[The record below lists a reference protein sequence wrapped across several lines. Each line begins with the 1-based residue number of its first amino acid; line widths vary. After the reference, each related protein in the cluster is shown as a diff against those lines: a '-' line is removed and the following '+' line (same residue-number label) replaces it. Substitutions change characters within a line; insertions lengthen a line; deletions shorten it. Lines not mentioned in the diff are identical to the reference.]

1 MFPSGVA
8 RILFSMPQGS
18 KANDFV
24 GVLGEAFRE
33 ASRSGVKFTAGG
45 SDLEWERFNSHP
57 FDENEEGRKDS
68 LDPFENSPVIS
79 RDPGEAEGFS
89 RLEYFLDGVQATE
102 EIGRIGTVPV
112 VVTTVAACVVRR
124 EEKRIRRFDIE
135 GVPPLLR
142 AIILPH
148 NANDPGANALYEA
161 VQNAGIPLVERDG
174 EAISAG
180 SADILVDSTYHEPYV
195 DPSDYSGLRQRAYRR
210 ASSLRASLE
219 EELLRRWSEM
229 DTGDSWIA
237 VDGQL
242 PLPVKNA
249 VGLIKNAR
257 RLFFGGEEARM
268 LLDLEAG
275 NRTTAFVPPWRAERR
290 DTGRS
295 EEERAS
301 WYIRLWPA
309 DAGSEGVDATSGLV
323 RVESVVPDAS
333 GAEQTRAFDEVSRWV
348 LAERAPLAKPDP
360 RWPSMIY
367 PIGYVENILKPTIHG
382 NRRARLRLERE
393 IASL

>member
-1 MFPSGVA
+1 MT
-8 RILFSMPQGS
+8 RILFSMTEGS
-18 KANDFV
+18 KANEFV
-24 GVLGEAFRE
+24 DVLGEAFRE
-33 ASRSGVKFTAGG
+33 ASKGGVKFTAGG

-68 LDPFENSPVIS
+68 LDPFENSPVIA
-79 RDPGEAEGFS
+79 RDPGSPEGFS

-124 EEKRIRRFDIE
+124 EDRRIRRFDIE

-161 VQNAGIPLVERDG
+161 VQNAGLPLVERDG

-195 DPSDYSGLRQRAYRR
+195 DPSDYSGLKQRAYRR
-210 ASSLRASLE
+210 ASSLRDSLE
-219 EELLRRWSEM
+219 EELLYRWSEM
-229 DTGDSWIA
+229 ETGDAWIA

-275 NRTTAFVPPWRAERR
+275 ERTTAFVPPWRAERR
-290 DTGRS
+290 DAGRT

-301 WYIRLWPA
+301 WYVRLWPA
-309 DAGSEGVDATSGLV
+309 DAKAEGVDATGGLV
-323 RVESVVPDAS
+323 RVESIVP
-333 GAEQTRAFDEVSRWV
+333 GTTNAENTPVFDEVSRWI

-360 RWPSMIY
+360 RWPSMVY